1 MAKLL
6 SDTRIYGTS
15 NVDSV
20 LAVGTVT
27 PNTSTS
33 NVTGSLQVTGGMG
46 VSGNVFI
53 STNNNQLAYNSVS
66 NELSIMGTDP
76 EIKIQ
81 AIITEPASPA
91 ANTLLIYSKSI
102 AGRMLPKWKGPSGFD
117 CIFQGNMAHNKIA
130 MWSPGGS
137 STIIPAN
144 FGMNGL
150 IATGTAIRSP
160 TTSTIFTRTR
170 RLGYNSA
177 ATAGASAGVFNLTLP
192 NNISFSLGDPAI
204 NAGGFYYVCRFG
216 SADTLASAIMF
227 VGMNTST
234 VAPVASASPAA
245 MINCIGVGCATGD
258 TNLSIYY
265 GGSAAQTP
273 IALGASF
280 PAKTNS
286 TDLYELVLFA
296 PSNSSTTVYY
306 RVTNLSTSV
315 EASGTLTAATA
326 GTQLPLNT
334 TFLGPVAYRTNNA
347 TATSARIDIVSIY
360 IETDT

>member
-6 SDTRIYGTS
+6 SNTRIYGTS

-33 NVTGSLQVTGGMG
+33 NITGSVIVTGGVG

-76 EIKIQ
+76 EIKMQ
-81 AIITEPASPA
+81 GIITEPASPA

-117 CIFQGNMAHNKIA
+117 CIFQASMGNNKIA
-130 MWSPGGS
+130 MWSPGGN
-137 STIIPAN
+137 STVVPGV
-144 FGMNGL
+144 FGFGAL
-150 IATGTAIRSP
+150 TAIG
-160 TTSTIFTRTR
+160 TTTQRAVASTNLFTRAR

-177 ATAGASAGVFNLTLP
+177 ATAGAACGHFSPAANVQYTLG
-192 NNISFSLGDPAI
+192 NGSGL
-204 NAGGFYYVCRFG
+204 GGFYYVCRFG
-216 SADTLASAIMF
+216 SADALASAIMF
-227 VGMNTST
+227 VGMSNLAVT
-234 VAPVASASPAA
+234 PVVTTSPAA
-245 MINCIGVGCATGD
+245 LTNCIGVGCATGD

-334 TFLGPVAYRTNNA
+334 TFLGHRAYRTNNA
-347 TATSARIDIVSIY
+347 TAAAVLIDIVSIY